1 MPEDEEASPGDP
13 PPLVADTTVL
23 INFGRTGAFQLLRRL
38 YSRQLMIV
46 SEVEEEVRDTH
57 SRRSLDTALREGWIE
72 EHTLEDP
79 KELFLFGNLLGRL
92 EKGEAA
98 SLALAKVQRWRLAT
112 DDKKAR
118 EIAKGE
124 LHLTVTG
131 SIGILVKAMNQGI
144 CTVDDAD
151 RWHRLMR
158 RQGYHSPITSI
169 KDLLRRD

>member
-1 MPEDEEASPGDP
+1 VPEDEEASPGDP
-13 PPLVADTTVL
+13 HPLVADTTVL
-23 INFGRTGAFQLLRRL
+23 INFGRTGAFQLLRGL
-38 YSRQLMIV
+38 YSRQLMIA
-46 SEVEEEVRDTH
+46 SEVEEEVQDTR
-57 SRRSLDTALREGWIE
+57 SRRSLDAALKEGWIE
-72 EHTLEDP
+72 EYTLGDP
-79 KELFLFGNLLGRL
+79 EELFLFGNLLGRL

-98 SLALAKVQRWRLAT
+98 SLALAKVQRWRWAT

-131 SIGILVKAMNQGI
+131 SIGILVKAVRQGI
-144 CTVDDAD
+144 CTVDEAD

-169 KDLLRRD
+169 RELFPGD